1 MVDQILDYSQN
12 RKEPEKVVDLDKIYS
27 TSSSDFSA
35 EDFLE
40 QSLTKEIEILEE
52 QLEDSKNELAERQQL
67 HEEQIRDLKESIQKL
82 RGSLSNGRALGKLAK
97 GDNLQEQRADANEK
111 INEMKEQL
119 REENRDNWRDK
130 SKLKKEIRGIK
141 SEIQKLRKRKY
152 FMEFYND
159 IL

>member
-82 RGSLSNGRALGKLAK
+82 RGSLNNVRALGKLAK